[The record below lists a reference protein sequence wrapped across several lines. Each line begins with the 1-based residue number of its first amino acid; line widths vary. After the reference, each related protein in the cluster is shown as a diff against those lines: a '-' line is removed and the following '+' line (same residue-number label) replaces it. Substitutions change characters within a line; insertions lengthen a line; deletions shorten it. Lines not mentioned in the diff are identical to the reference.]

1 MLRRILL
8 SVFLIFCLHY
18 SLHTFAASPRVSSSP
33 SPSEKVGVRLLAVEG
48 RRDNPLGLDVEAP
61 SFGWQLT
68 ASDDVF
74 NVKQT
79 GYRILVASSKKLL
92 DENKGDMWDETVASD
107 QSQWIKYRGNAL
119 KPNTQYFWKV
129 KVEYSYNS
137 LSLGEGWGDASSFST
152 GLFRESAWKG
162 YWIGMDHANE
172 WDVETEHSRLSARYF
187 RTTFDTKKTIKR
199 ATLHICGLGL
209 YEAYIDGEKVGD
221 YVLTPAPTD
230 YTKSVIYN
238 TYDVTQLLGKVA
250 SSSTHRAPASTI
262 GKAEGE
268 GSSHALAV
276 CVSNGRFYTM
286 QQNKKKHKI
295 ANFGY
300 PCLRA
305 NLIIEYIDGTSET
318 IATNEK
324 SWKINAD
331 GAIRSAN
338 EYDGEIYDARKEF
351 GSSKHAWTKAD
362 FDDSGWPLAERSA
375 IPRGTPIGNLTPPM
389 KVIDT
394 LQPTIVSQNDTSVII
409 DFKQNF
415 AGWVRINIGKMNLS
429 EGDTLRIRYAEKLNE
444 DGTLYTANLRHAQST
459 DYYIA
464 NGKDEGWWSPRFTTH
479 GGRYVA
485 IDHLPSTTENSHR
498 PQIQTKYGERLDWVS
513 ASVISDEM
521 AQNGTFSCDN
531 DIINA
536 LVKNAYW
543 GILGNYKGMPIDCP
557 QRDERMPWL
566 GDRTMGCWGES
577 FLLDN
582 EALYY
587 KWMKDICEAQKADGV
602 IPDVAP
608 AYWNY
613 YSDDV
618 TWPAVLVTATDM
630 LWQQYG
636 DSRAIEQFY
645 PNMYRWMAHLWK
657 DKRDKKTGLVK
668 ADKYADWCVTPE
680 APELIHSQDPS
691 RITDGTLIGSCYM
704 YHLAGIMKRF
714 CSILLGKTET
724 EDALSLSRKGISRD
738 VLVADTLFFSEMR
751 ESLREAINKEYLVVK
766 EGSSPVKLYG
776 PESMPEHIL
785 YPDSIYYSNNALTA
799 NLLPLAFGI
808 VPEKYEKAVTSQV
821 LAKLL
826 LNPAN
831 GHLCCGVI
839 GVQWLLTELS
849 KRGRTDVAYLL
860 ASHDD
865 FPSWGYMVKN
875 GATTIWELWNGDTAN
890 PAMNS
895 GNHVM
900 LLGDLVPWMFRELGG
915 INAASP
921 GYKTIRLAPRFEL
934 EELSHAEASHNTPYG
949 TVSSS
954 WKKDLQHLTWDIEIP
969 CNTTAEVVFPDKTLT
984 LGSGKYHFEED
995 IPTADSRIISNIFA
1009 YEKAPFPSCHAA
1021 TIAELNNGDLLM
1033 AYFGGS
1039 YEGCKDVCIYTQ
1051 RLKLKKRD
1059 LKNGN
1064 IYEDKWTE
1072 PVLVADGILSD
1083 TLRKACY
1090 NPVLFQI
1097 PTRTKGVGNGAAGKG
1112 DLLLQYKIG
1121 KDVRDWTG
1129 YQMRSKDN
1137 GKTWKSE
1144 PLAQCFRDNEP
1155 ADADE
1160 KDGLLGAIKNQ
1171 PIMLPAGFRCKNGTV
1186 LSRNR
1191 IVAPTSK
1198 EAENGSKTK
1207 PGQWRC
1213 FMEISEDD
1221 GKSWMLTQQVPQD
1234 DAIFRT
1240 IQPALLVHQDGRLQ
1254 LLCRTASPKKPELK
1268 ANSLVATSWSDD
1280 GGMTWSEM
1288 EFVHDLPNNNSG
1300 IDAVTISS
1308 PHRSA
1313 SPMSVSDPSITG
1325 KVGEESAFAVIYNP
1339 FGCVDWLP
1347 KTDANRNKPLR
1358 NPLWIA
1364 TSKDGIHWTPSLQ
1377 LESSPISQYSYPSMI
1392 VGSDG
1397 TIHCVYTWRRQRI
1410 KYQRIRL

>member
-1 MLRRILL
+1 MLRKILL
-8 SVFLIFCLHY
+8 SVSLIFCLQY
-18 SLHTFAASPRVSSSP
+18 SLHVFAAYPILLPAPSHSP
-33 SPSEKVGVRLLAVEG
+33 SLTGKAGESLVKAGGESSVWVSHLSVEG

-68 ASDDVF
+68 ASDDVC

-79 GYRILVASSKKLL
+79 GYHILVASSKELL
-92 DENKGDMWDETVASD
+92 DEDKGDMWDETVASD
-107 QSQWIKYRGNAL
+107 QSQWIKYRGKAL
-119 KPNTQYFWKV
+119 KANTQYFWKV
-129 KVEYSYNS
+129 KVEYSYS
-137 LSLGEGWGDASSFST
+137 PLSLGEGRGEASSFST

-187 RTTFDTKKTIKR
+187 RTTFDAKKSIKR

-250 SSSTHRAPASTI
+250 SSS
-262 GKAEGE
+262 
-268 GSSHALAV
+268 HALAV

-305 NLIIEYIDGTSET
+305 NLIIEYSDGTSET

-351 GSSKHAWTKAD
+351 GGSKLAWTKAD
-362 FDDSGWPLAERSA
+362 FDDSGWALAERSA
-375 IPRGTPIGNLTPPM
+375 IPRGTPVGNLTPPM

-464 NGKDEGWWSPRFTTH
+464 KGKEEGWWSPRFTTH

-485 IDHLPSTTENSHR
+485 IDHLPSTTDNSHR
-498 PQIQTKYGERLDWVS
+498 PQIQTKSPSPRERDGERLDWVS

-645 PNMYRWMAHLWK
+645 PNMYRWMAHLWN
-657 DKRDKKTGLVK
+657 DKRDRKTGLVK

-714 CSILLGKTET
+714 CSILLGKAES

-738 VLVADTLFFSEMR
+738 VLVADTLFFSDMR

-984 LGSGKYHFEED
+984 LGSGKYHFEEN
-995 IPTADSRIISNIFA
+995 IPTADPRIISNIFA

-1072 PVLVADGILSD
+1072 PKLVADGILND

-1097 PTRTKGVGNGAAGKG
+1097 PNG
-1112 DLLLQYKIG
+1112 DLLLHYKIG

-1144 PLAQCFRDNEP
+1144 PLTQRFRGNEP

-1160 KDGLLGAIKNQ
+1160 RDGLLGAIKNQ

-1221 GKSWMLTQQVPQD
+1221 GKTWMLTQQVPQD

-1240 IQPALLVHQDGRLQ
+1240 IQPALLVHNDGRLQ

-1268 ANSLVATSWSDD
+1268 DNALVATSWSDD

-1300 IDAVTISS
+1300 IDAVTLSS
-1308 PHRSA
+1308 STGIDSVTTT
-1313 SPMSVSDPSITG
+1313 SPRGSWGGAI
-1325 KVGEESAFAVIYNP
+1325 IYNP

-1364 TSKDGIHWTPSLQ
+1364 KTRDGIHWTPSLQ

-1410 KYQRIRL
+1410 KYQRVAF

>member
-1 MLRRILL
+1 MLKKILL
-8 SVFLIFCLHY
+8 FLSLLTFY
-18 SLHTFAASPRVSSSP
+18 VPNSLHIFAASPRVSSSP
-33 SPSEKVGVRLLAVEG
+33 SLSEGVGVRLLSIEG

-61 SFGWQLT
+61 SFGWQLK
-68 ASDDVF
+68 ASDDVC

-79 GYRILVASSKKLL
+79 RYHILVASSEQLL
-92 DENKGDMWDETVASD
+92 DENKGDMWDESVASD
-107 QSQWIKYRGNAL
+107 DSQWIKYRGKVL
-119 KPNTQYFWKV
+119 KANTQYFWKIQADYTYSSQTNATN
-129 KVEYSYNS
+129 KVSDKAIKLKTGS
-137 LSLGEGWGDASSFST
+137 TGWSKTATWST

-162 YWIGMDHANE
+162 YWIGMDHANG
-172 WDVETEHSRLSARYF
+172 WDVETEHSRLSVRYF
-187 RTTFDTKKTIKR
+187 RTTFDTPKTVKR

-209 YEAYIDGEKVGD
+209 YEAFIDGEKIGD

-238 TYDVTQLLGKVA
+238 TFDVTQVLNKVA
-250 SSSTHRAPASTI
+250 SSSPHHAQASSLGRAGGGVLHT
-262 GKAEGE
+262 
-268 GSSHALAV
+268 LAV

-305 NLIIEYIDGTSET
+305 NLIIEYTDGTTAT

-324 SWKINAD
+324 TWKINAD

-351 GSSKHAWTKAD
+351 GGDKMAWTQVD
-362 FDDSGWPLAERSA
+362 FDDSKWPLAERSA
-375 IPRGTPIGNLTPPM
+375 IPRGTPVGNLTPAM
-389 KVIDT
+389 KILDT
-394 LQPTIVSQNDTSVII
+394 LQPTVVSKNNTSAII

-415 AGWVRINIGKMNLS
+415 AGWVRINIGKLKLS
-429 EGDTLRIRYAEKLNE
+429 SGDTLCIRYAEKLNE
-444 DGTLYTANLRHAQST
+444 DGSLYTANLRHALST
-459 DYYIA
+459 DYYIS

-485 IDHLPSTTENSHR
+485 ISVINNNSRH
-498 PQIQTKYGERLDWVS
+498 PKAQTKKALSLGEGCVE
-513 ASVISDEM
+513 AQVISDEM
-521 AQNGTFSCDN
+521 GKNGTFECGN
-531 DIINA
+531 EMVNT
-536 LVKNAYW
+536 LLKNAYW

-613 YSDDV
+613 YTDDV
-618 TWPAVLVTATDM
+618 TWPAVLLTASDM

-636 DSRAIEQFY
+636 DKRAIEQFY
-645 PNMYRWMAHLWK
+645 PNMYRWMAHMWN
-657 DKRDKKTGLVK
+657 DKRDRKTGLVK

-680 APELIHSQDPS
+680 APELIHSQDS
-691 RITDGTLIGSCYM
+691 TRITDGTLIGSCYM
-704 YHLAGIMKRF
+704 YHLAGIMQNF
-714 CSILLGKTET
+714 CSILIGETEG
-724 EDALSLSRKGISRD
+724 EDALQLSRRGISRD
-738 VLVADTLFFSEMR
+738 VLAADTLFFSEMR
-751 ESLREAINKEYLVVK
+751 KALREAINKKYLTVK

-776 PESMPEHIL
+776 PASMPEHIL

-808 VPEKYEKAVTSQV
+808 VPEQYEKAVTSQV

-860 ASHDD
+860 ASRDD
-865 FPSWGYMVKN
+865 FPSWGYMAKN

-915 INAASP
+915 IRPAAP
-921 GYKTIRLAPRFEL
+921 GYKSIKLAPRFEL
-934 EELSHAEASHNTPYG
+934 EELSRANATYESPYG
-949 TVSSS
+949 TISSS
-954 WKKDLQHLTWDIEIP
+954 WKKDLQHLSWDIEIP
-969 CNTTAEVVFPDKTLT
+969 CNTTAEVVMPGKTLT

-995 IPTADSRIISNIFA
+995 IPTNDERIISNIFT
-1009 YEKAPFPSCHAA
+1009 YEEASFPSCHAS
-1021 TIAELNNGDLLM
+1021 TIAELNNGDLLI

-1051 RLKLKKRD
+1051 RLKLKKSD
-1059 LKNGN
+1059 KKHGH

-1072 PVLVADGILSD
+1072 PILVADGILND

-1097 PTRTKGVGNGAAGKG
+1097 PNG

-1129 YQMRSKDN
+1129 YQLRSKDN
-1137 GKTWKSE
+1137 GMTWQSE
-1144 PLAQCFRDNEP
+1144 PLAQRFRGEGP
-1155 ADADE
+1155 ADEDE

-1171 PIMLPAGFRCKNGTV
+1171 PIMLPAGFRCKDGTV
-1186 LSRNR
+1186 LSHNR
-1191 IVAPTSK
+1191 IIAPTSK

-1221 GKSWMLTQQVPQD
+1221 GKTWMLTKQVPQD

-1240 IQPALLVHQDGRLQ
+1240 IQPTLLVHNDGRLQ

-1288 EFVHDLPNNNSG
+1288 EFVSDLPNNNSG

-1308 PHRSA
+1308 PR
-1313 SPMSVSDPSITG
+1313 G
-1325 KVGEESAFAVIYNP
+1325 GWEGAVIYNP

-1347 KTDANRNKPLR
+1347 KTDASRNKPLR

-1364 TSKDGIHWTPSLQ
+1364 KSRDGIHWTPSLQ

-1392 VGSDG
+1392 LGSDG
-1397 TIHCVYTWRRQRI
+1397 TLHCVYTWRRQRI
-1410 KYQRIRL
+1410 KYQRISNF